1 MSRDINDPEIRV
13 NIRRTSS
20 EEKEEPSEDLLSR
33 ILIAASIFTQYDD
46 VTGYASLNHIGDSFA
61 DGFYSDIP
69 HLLRA
74 MTVIEPDELNQNIKL
89 DITSHKCS
97 NSEVSKEC
105 AVCLEK
111 VKLGDKLATID
122 CAHTFHYSC
131 IIEWGKY
138 KQQCP
143 LCRSRIPIL
152 ERRRV
157 N

>member
-13 NIRRTSS
+13 NIRRTSN
-20 EEKEEPSEDLLSR
+20 EEKEEHLLSR
-33 ILIAASIFTQYDD
+33 ILIAASIFTEYDD
-46 VTGYASLNHIGDSFA
+46 VSGYASLNHIGDSFA

-74 MTVIEPDELNQNIKL
+74 MTLNEPEDLNQNIVL
-89 DITSHKCS
+89 DIRSHKCN
-97 NSEVSKEC
+97 NSEVSKDC

-111 VKLGDKLATID
+111 VKEGDKLATID

-138 KQQCP
+138 KQECP

-152 ERRRV
+152 ERRQID
-157 N
+157 